1 VAGVELGLIEG
12 YYGKPWSWADRAEAI
27 SALSAHGYGF
37 HIYAPKA
44 DPFLRRRWQEPHPPE
59 AARELAA
66 FSAHCRGL
74 GVRFGVGLSP
84 YEIYRDFGSEAKAAL
99 AAKLEALDSL
109 GLDDLAILFD
119 DMRGDL
125 PDLARNQAAIVHWI
139 AERTT
144 ATRLIVC
151 PSYYTDDSILDRVF
165 GQRPE
170 NYLEDLGAALDPA
183 IEVFWTGEEVCSR
196 EYGVG
201 HLERVG
207 RQLRRKP
214 FLWDN
219 YPVNDGPLMS
229 PFLHVRAFTGR
240 PAQIGPMLSAHAVN
254 PALQPVLSRIP
265 AITLAE
271 SYQAGSAYEYGAA
284 FRRAAAEVLGE
295 ELAAALERNLTQVQG
310 LGLDRLTEENVRRMR
325 ARYEGFDHPGAR
337 ELLAWLD
344 GAYRVTLAEIE
355 AS

>member
-1 VAGVELGLIEG
+1 MAGVELGLIEG
-12 YYGKPWSWADRAEAI
+12 YYGKPWSWADREDVIAR
-27 SALSAHGYGF
+27 LSAHGYGF

-59 AARELAA
+59 EAERLRA
-66 FSAHCRGL
+66 FSASCRDL

-84 YEIYRDFGSEAKAAL
+84 YEIYRDFGADAQAAL
-99 AAKLEALDSL
+99 AAKLEDLESL

-125 PDLARNQAAIVHWI
+125 PDLAANQIRIVHWI

-151 PSYYTDDSILDRVF
+151 PSYYTDDPILDRVF

-170 NYLEDLGAALDPA
+170 NYLEDLGAGLDPA

-196 EYGVG
+196 EYSAG
-201 HLERVG
+201 HLARVG
-207 RQLRRKP
+207 GQLRRKP

-240 PAQIGPMLSAHAVN
+240 PASIGPHLSAHAVN
-254 PALQPVLSRIP
+254 PALQPVLSQIP

-271 SYQAGSAYEYGAA
+271 SYLRGPAYEYGAA
-284 FRRAAAEVLGE
+284 LQRAAAEVLGPD
-295 ELAAALERNLTQVQG
+295 LAAALQLNLTQIQG
-310 LGLDRLTEENVRRMR
+310 FGLDRLTDENVRRMR
-325 ARYEGFDHPGAR
+325 ARYQRFDHAGAR
-337 ELLAWLD
+337 EVLAWLD
-344 GAYRVTLAEIE
+344 GAYRVTQAEMD

>member
-1 VAGVELGLIEG
+1 MAGVELGLIEG
-12 YYGKPWSWADRAEAI
+12 YYGKPWSWAAREDVI
-27 SALSAHGYGF
+27 TTLSAHGYGF

-44 DPFLRRRWQEPHPPE
+44 DPFLRRRWQELHPREE
-59 AARELAA
+59 ADRLRAYSA
-66 FSAHCRGL
+66 FCRNL

-84 YEIYRDFGSEAKAAL
+84 YEIYRDFGAQAQAAL
-99 AAKLEALDSL
+99 AAKLQDLESL

-125 PDLARNQAAIVHWI
+125 PELAQDQIRIVHWI

-144 ATRLIVC
+144 ASRLIVC
-151 PSYYTDDSILDRVF
+151 PSYYTDDPILDRVF
-165 GQRPE
+165 GKRPE
-170 NYLEDLGAALDPA
+170 NYLEDLGAGLDPA
-183 IEVFWTGEEVCSR
+183 VEVFWTGEEVCSR
-196 EYGVG
+196 EYSVG

-240 PAQIGPMLSAHAVN
+240 PAEIGARLSAHAVN
-254 PALQPVLSRIP
+254 PALQPVLSQIP
-265 AITLAE
+265 AITLAQ
-271 SYQAGSAYEYGAA
+271 SYLEGPAYEYGAA
-284 FRRAAAEVLGE
+284 FERAASEVLGE
-295 ELAAALERNLTQVQG
+295 GLAAALQLNLTQVQG
-310 LGLDRLTEENVRRMR
+310 FGLDRLTQENVARMR

-337 ELLAWLD
+337 EVLAWLD
-344 GAYRVTLAEIE
+344 GAYRVTQAEMD